1 MKIHRFKKDEDGS
14 ILGLDM
20 SMEGKRITLIY
31 FITWNL
37 QQANET
43 NDNVGNAKKTDV
55 KFTGKHITRLAP
67 ASSDEI

>member
-1 MKIHRFKKDEDGS
+1 
-14 ILGLDM
+14 M

-37 QQANET
+37 QKANEI
-43 NDNVGNAKKTDV
+43 NDNVGNVKKTDV